1 MPLMSSKTP
10 FSNNDDNHNG
20 SDTLFHLT
28 AYNLLKQS
36 DTLWPFERLTR
47 IKMSNPFFQE

>member
-28 AYNLLKQS
+28 TYNLLKQS